1 MHRFGILRAVDHA
14 ERDSLGERLGRLAA
28 LAHALQL
35 RGIYNGGKLVRAI
48 LDRELVRLGLANA
61 PDGSEAVAEAVE
73 RLAAESE
80 ATGDPAR
87 LVAALRAAA
96 AAARSEATLPLAAAP
111 PANVCRACG
120 QLFLGEPPA
129 SCPACEAP
137 ASTFREHLPTW
148 FLEPMAVADVL
159 AALEA
164 GPADLARILAD
175 RSDAVL
181 ARVPRPGEW
190 SARETLEHLVTAE
203 ELLAARLPRLLS
215 EDEPELV
222 AAAAWAETPPSDEST
237 AQTGA
242 GARELLGRFTELRR
256 RVLTILRGLD
266 ASAWERPGRH
276 PEWGRVTV
284 RSQAAYFARHE
295 ASHVAQIAAAA
306 EGRVPGGRA
315 GGERIVGG

>member
-1 MHRFGILRAVDHA
+1 MERP
-14 ERDSLGERLGRLAA
+14 ERDQVGERLGRLAG
-28 LAHALQL
+28 LAHALQA
-35 RGIYNGGKLVRAI
+35 GGTYNGGKLVRAI
-48 LDRELVRLGLANA
+48 LDRELVRLGLGNA
-61 PDGSEAVAEAVE
+61 PLGSEAVAQAVE

-80 ATGDPAR
+80 ATGESAT
-87 LVAALRAAA
+87 LVAALRSAA

-111 PANVCRACG
+111 PASVCRVCG

-137 ASTFREHLPTW
+137 ATTFREHLPTW

-164 GPADLARILAD
+164 GPADLARILGD

-190 SARETLEHLVTAE
+190 SARDTLEHLVTAE
-203 ELLAARLPRLLS
+203 ELLAARLPRLLA

-222 AAAAWAETPPSDEST
+222 ATAAWTETPPSDEST

-242 GARELLGRFTELRR
+242 GARDLLGRFTGLRGGI
-256 RVLTILRGLD
+256 LTILRGLD
-266 ASAWERPGRH
+266 TAGWDRPGRH

-306 EGRVPGGRA
+306 EGRVPGERA
-315 GGERIVGG
+315 GGGRIVGG